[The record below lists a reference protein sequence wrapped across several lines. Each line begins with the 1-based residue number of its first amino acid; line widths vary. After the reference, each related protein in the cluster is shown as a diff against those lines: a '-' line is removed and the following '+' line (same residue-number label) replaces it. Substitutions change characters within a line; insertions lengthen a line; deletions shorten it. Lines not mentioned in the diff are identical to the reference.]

1 MAPVPAPVVS
11 PFRLPGPPDSRDEAA
26 AEALLRLGA
35 RALDAA
41 LLRLHRAGEPP
52 WAVWMAHRER
62 PDGLEAALD
71 AWAEEAGAG
80 VAAADAPLG
89 RERVRLKD
97 GREVALAV
105 MPLRD
110 GAGAVTG
117 RLWAVDTR
125 PRRWTDRDWEVL
137 ADLAACAGSGTE
149 RPRDPP
155 ATRASRGNG
164 PRAEDDDAVG
174 PPRPGREDAPARGS
188 LAARPGAAAW
198 LEALHAGG
206 PPGPAGS
213 GDEVS
218 TWLRERLM
226 AALYAGHLREDDR
239 LPSIRELARALGVG
253 RYAAADAYRRLEA
266 EGLVTTRER
275 SGIYVAPL
283 APTPE
288 RDWPETA
295 RWLVEVL
302 GQAVEHLVKIPQ
314 LPGLIGRWTAGSR
327 LRCVCA
333 ESCADSR
340 VDLALDLERVFGLDV
355 QAVALPAP
363 SGRPD
368 DLPAA
373 LRSADLLVST
383 SYHAAQLRPVAASTG
398 APLVVASVHPQTVA
412 AVERHLEAQEE
423 LVVVCVDAA
432 FGERLRALR
441 GGVPRD
447 RIRVVLAGDPE
458 AVGALDR
465 TRPVL
470 LTQAAR
476 ERLGERADFRL
487 VAPLSPSFSPAF
499 ARSLLEAVVRL
510 NLHVTP

>member
-11 PFRLPGPPDSRDEAA
+11 PFRLPDPPDSRDGAA
-26 AEALLRLGA
+26 TEALLRLGA

-52 WAVWMAHRER
+52 RTVWMAHREL

-71 AWAEEAGAG
+71 AWAEGGGAG

-89 RERVRLKD
+89 RERVRLGD

-110 GAGAVTG
+110 GAGTVTG

-125 PRRWTDRDWEVL
+125 LRRWTGRDWEVL
-137 ADLAACAGSGTE
+137 ADLAACAGSGTG

-155 ATRASRGNG
+155 LPRASRGNG
-164 PRAEDDDAVG
+164 PHADDA
-174 PPRPGREDAPARGS
+174 PPAHGV

-198 LEALHAGG
+198 LGALREGES
-206 PPGPAGS
+206 PGPAGS

-218 TWLRERLM
+218 AWLRERLM
-226 AALYAGHLREDDR
+226 AALYAGHLRENDR
-239 LPSIRELARALGVG
+239 LPSIRDLARALGVG
-253 RYAAADAYRRLEA
+253 RYAAADAYRRLEE

-283 APTPE
+283 APAPE

-333 ESCADSR
+333 ESCTDSR
-340 VDLALDLERVFGLDV
+340 VDLALDLERVFGLEV
-355 QAVALPAP
+355 EAVAL
-363 SGRPD
+363 SGTAGRAD
-368 DLPAA
+368 DLPDA
-373 LRSADLLVST
+373 LRGADLLVST
-383 SYHAAQLRPVAASTG
+383 CYHAAQLRPVAASTG
-398 APLVVASVHPQTVA
+398 APLVVAAVHPQTVA

-423 LVVVCVDAA
+423 LVVVCADAA

-441 GGVPRD
+441 GGVARE

-476 ERLGERADFRL
+476 ERLGGRADFRL
-487 VAPLSPSFSPAF
+487 VAPLSPSFSPFF

-510 NLHVTP
+510 NLHATP